1 MSNNSTPRS
10 QVATVRSL
18 TLAQFRPGYKPTPVE
33 LRDAVER
40 VVDYSYR
47 KKNPI
52 TFHRDGRAFVPYQR
66 MTSPQKKIGKGNG
79 KRV

>member
-1 MSNNSTPRS
+1 MSNNSTPRAK
-10 QVATVRSL
+10 VATVRSL
-18 TLAQFRPGYKPTPVE
+18 TYDQLKYVEKPTPSQ